1 MNVNK
6 NGVLFLLCAEG
17 DHSEVDIP
25 QAAHQPILGNGEIP
39 LGADRPCP
47 HRLRGHQ
54 VRKNI
59 TVFNKIRNSVSSKY
73 ESNKSLISIKMVN
86 VTVVVKKI
94 KCLSEPSYWILILM

>member
-25 QAAHQPILGNGEIP
+25 QTAHQPILGDGEIP

-59 TVFNKIRNSVSSKY
+59 TVINKTSHNSVISKY
-73 ESNKSLISIKMVN
+73 ESNKFLISIKMVN
-86 VTVVVKKI
+86 VTNVAKKKI
-94 KCLSEPSYWILILM
+94 KCLSEPSFIGF